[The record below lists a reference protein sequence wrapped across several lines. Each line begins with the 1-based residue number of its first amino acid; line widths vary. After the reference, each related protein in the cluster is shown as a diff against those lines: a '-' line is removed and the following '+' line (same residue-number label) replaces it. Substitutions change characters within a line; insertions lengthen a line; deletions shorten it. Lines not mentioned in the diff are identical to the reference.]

1 MRRVNRNVCG
11 TNRPRGLFV
20 SAVLCAVAAGCTSGD
35 GGGSLAPSGGQN
47 PDPVVLDFPIAYVKR
62 PVPAADLPASDAR
75 ELLDFQP
82 GADLFV
88 RDRASPSA
96 SDRNVTAEITLG
108 EGDVRD
114 VEPSFDGTRL
124 VFAMREPLIEG
135 ADEED
140 QPTWNI
146 WEYDTTTQVLRR
158 VIQSDIVAEEG
169 HDIAPH
175 YLPDGRIV
183 FTSTRQRRPSWS

>member
-11 TNRPRGLFV
+11 TKRPRGLFA
-20 SAVLCAVAAGCTSGD
+20 SAVLFAVAAGCTSGD
-35 GGGSLAPSGGQN
+35 GGGNLSPSGGQN

-96 SDRNVTAEITLG
+96 SDRNVTAGVTLG
-108 EGDVRD
+108 EGRCSRASMAVLQRHPAGLRDARGRWDVR
-114 VEPSFDGTRL
+114 G
-124 VFAMREPLIEG
+124 
-135 ADEED
+135 
-140 QPTWNI
+140 
-146 WEYDTTTQVLRR
+146 VLRR
-158 VIQSDIVAEEG
+158 RGPADLEHLGVRLTA
-169 HDIAPH
+169 
-175 YLPDGRIV
+175 
-183 FTSTRQRRPSWS
+183 TQRRCAA